1 MNEIRGCEPEAL
13 FSPEDIKEGAELE
26 FSCCVHK
33 IKKRSGFTFVTL
45 RTGRYTFLAVHNPKW
60 CEKPLKN
67 VFEGVYI
74 KVKCM
79 VRAEIKAENGLE
91 IAITD
96 YDIISKP
103 HEKYTMSVSDRVLDL
118 SPEEIAEGRCLSFR
132 NPMERAPMLVYS
144 AVVDSY
150 CEFMKKNGFVYV
162 RTPMFTKLGPE
173 DDKDS
178 FAVEYFGEKAYL
190 CSDPSL
196 YLQQSLAYFDRVY
209 DVSKVFFG
217 KKRNSPR
224 LLNEYTSLQLQMCHI
239 NDQEDIMNIMVSIL
253 KHIVG
258 YVSNQCSYE
267 LGLLDAMVPQVQ
279 TIPRIDFAE
288 AMEILG
294 KTEPQADLD
303 PTDEK
308 RICAWAKEKTGCEF
322 VFVSFLPGEKRPFY
336 YAQNEDGATKSF
348 VLLFRGME
356 IASGGERINDYCR
369 QMERMKALD
378 MNSQSFDSYTDYHKF
393 GLSRH
398 GGLGIG
404 VERFVMQLLG
414 LKNVRE
420 ASVFPRDI
428 HILKP

>member
-1 MNEIRGCEPEAL
+1 MNQINGCEPEAL
-13 FSPEDIKEGAELE
+13 FSLEAIKEGAELE

-45 RTGRYTFLAVHNPKW
+45 RTGRYTLLAVHNPKY

-74 KVKCM
+74 HVKCI
-79 VRAEIKAENGLE
+79 VRHEIKAENGLE

-103 HEKYTMSVSDRVLDL
+103 HEKYTMPVSDRVLDL
-118 SPEEIAEGRCLSFR
+118 SPEEIAEGRCLSLR
-132 NPMERAPMLVYS
+132 NPMERAPMLVFG
-144 AVVDSY
+144 ALVDSF

-162 RTPMFTKLGPE
+162 RTPLLTQLQMTE
-173 DDKDS
+173 DKDS
-178 FAVEYFGEKAYL
+178 FITDYFGEKAYL
-190 CSDPSL
+190 CSDSSV

-224 LLNEYTSLQLQMCHI
+224 LLNEYTSLQFQMSYI
-239 NDQEDIMNIMVSIL
+239 SGISQLMEIVVSMLKYMVEYISG
-253 KHIVG
+253 H
-258 YVSNQCSYE
+258 CAYE
-267 LGLLDAMVPQVQ
+267 LDLLQTKLPDNW
-279 TIPRIDFAE
+279 TIPELSFQEVMD
-288 AMEILG
+288 ILG
-294 KTEPQADLD
+294 KTEPQQDLD

-308 RICAWAKEKTGCEF
+308 RICAWAKENTGCEF
-322 VFVSFLPGEKRPFY
+322 VFVSALPSSKRPPY
-336 YAQNEDGATKSF
+336 YAEEKGISKSF
-348 VLLFRGME
+348 VLLFRGIE

-369 QMERMKALD
+369 QVDKLKG
-378 MNSQSFDSYTDYHKF
+378 NQGFDSYTDYHKY
-393 GLSRH
+393 GLANH
-398 GGLGIG
+398 GGAGIG
-404 VERFVMQLLG
+404 MERFVMQLLG

-428 HILKP
+428 HILRP